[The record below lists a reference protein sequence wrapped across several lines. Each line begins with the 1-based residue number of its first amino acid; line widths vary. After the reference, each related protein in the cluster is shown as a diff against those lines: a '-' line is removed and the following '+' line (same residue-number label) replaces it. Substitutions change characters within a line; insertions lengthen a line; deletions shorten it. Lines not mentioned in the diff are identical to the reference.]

1 MNLSLDKKKINILLL
16 EGVHQKAVDMFIN
29 DGYTSVT
36 HHTKALEG
44 QDLLSAVENAHV
56 IGLRSR
62 TQITTEVLA
71 QAPKLFAIGCFCI
84 GTNQVNIEAARRR
97 GIPVFNAP
105 FSNTRSVAE
114 LVIAEMI
121 MLIRGIPKRNM
132 ALHLTGEW
140 LKNADNSHEVRGKT
154 LGIIGYGHIGMQVS
168 SIAESLG
175 INVIYYDIVNK
186 LSLGNAQQVSS
197 LNELLKA
204 SDIVTLHVPASE
216 TTENMIDEE
225 AISNMKDGAHLIN
238 ASRGT
243 VVDIQALVKALE
255 SGKISGAA
263 IDVFPQEPK
272 SKDDIFKSELRN
284 MPNVILTPHIGGST
298 IEAQENIGLE
308 VADKMIKYSN
318 NGSTISAV
326 NFAEV
331 SLPQHSGKRRI
342 LHIHHNLP
350 GMLMHLNEL
359 FASMN
364 LNIAAQYLQTYDDI
378 GYVVTDIE
386 TSDDI
391 LLNEINKLEGTIR
404 SRILY

>member
-1 MNLSLDKKKINILLL
+1 MTFSLDKKKINILLL
-16 EGVHQKAVDMFIN
+16 EGVHSKAVDMFLN
-29 DGYTSVT
+29 DGYTNVT

-44 QDLLSAVENAHV
+44 QELLNAVSNAHI

-62 TQITTEVLA
+62 TQITADVLSS
-71 QAPKLFAIGCFCI
+71 APKLFAIGCFCI
-84 GTNQVNIEAARRR
+84 GTNQVNMEAARRR

-121 MLIRGIPKRNM
+121 MLMRGIPQRNM

-140 LKNADNSHEVRGKT
+140 LKNADKSHEVRGKT

-168 SIAESLG
+168 AIAENLG
-175 INVIYYDIVNK
+175 MNVIYYDIVNK
-186 LSLGNAQQVSS
+186 LCLGNANPVS
-197 LNELLKA
+197 LDELLKA
-204 SDIVTLHVPASE
+204 SDIVSLHVPATE
-216 TTENMIDEE
+216 LTENMINDETI
-225 AISNMKDGAHLIN
+225 AGMKDGAHLIN
-238 ASRGT
+238 ASRGA
-243 VVDIQALVKALE
+243 VVDIPALILALN
-255 SGKISGAA
+255 SGKLSGAA
-263 IDVFPQEPK
+263 LDVFPEEPK
-272 SKDDIFKSELRN
+272 SKSDTFQSELRN

-331 SLPQHSGKRRI
+331 SLPQHEGKRRI
-342 LHIHHNLP
+342 LHIHKNLP

-359 FASMN
+359 FSSMN
-364 LNIAAQYLQTYDDI
+364 LNISAQYLQTHEDI

-391 LLNEINKLEGTIR
+391 SLREINKLEGTIR